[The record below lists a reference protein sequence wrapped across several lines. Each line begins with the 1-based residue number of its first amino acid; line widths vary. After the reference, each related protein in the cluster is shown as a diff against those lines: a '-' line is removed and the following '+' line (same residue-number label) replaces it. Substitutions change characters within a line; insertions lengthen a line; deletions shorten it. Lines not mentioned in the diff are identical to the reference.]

1 MIPMD
6 SQNLESYVPAYDVVP
21 DKWEDGRAF
30 IVEQLKSHANALNV
44 RTIGFY
50 LDQELLTGNN
60 FIPGVNIASDGGS
73 SQQFRSILR
82 KVIIFGAITAAGN
95 PNTAAHEIMVDANF
109 TLIHL
114 WASATNASTFRSV
127 TFSNPDTI
135 WMDATNIY
143 IDSDGS
149 YDRCYAYVEY
159 IQEL

>member
-73 SQQFRSILR
+73 
-82 KVIIFGAITAAGN
+82 
-95 PNTAAHEIMVDANF
+95 
-109 TLIHL
+109 
-114 WASATNASTFRSV
+114 
-127 TFSNPDTI
+127 
-135 WMDATNIY
+135 
-143 IDSDGS
+143 
-149 YDRCYAYVEY
+149 
-159 IQEL
+159 